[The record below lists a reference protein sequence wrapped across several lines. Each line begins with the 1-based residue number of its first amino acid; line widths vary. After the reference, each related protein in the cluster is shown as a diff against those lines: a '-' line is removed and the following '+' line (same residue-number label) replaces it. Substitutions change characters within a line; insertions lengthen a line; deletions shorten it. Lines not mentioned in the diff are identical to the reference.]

1 MKKTLAVLSLAA
13 IAISTAADAQVRD
26 PRDPRNR
33 NQCDQQIQRFRERLQ
48 TLQSR
53 ILIVDGER
61 QQCETDLSIARDT
74 TRTVRE
80 NLNKC
85 EIQLQDLRNRP
96 GNGNRGEVRRLRE
109 DLRQCRLDLDAANNR
124 PGNGPE
130 MRRLRRENERLAADN
145 VALQNENRELRDR
158 IFQLER
164 ELDDLR
170 NPPAPYG
177 QYQAECHID
186 DDPGMTFGQFVMGT
200 MTGSLQQIMNDCKS
214 IAVSQYGSNSS
225 NGLQKIKFIG
235 DTFGMTSA
243 ECHIDDDP
251 GITYDQF
258 NMGRLYGNNIQ
269 EVISNCQ
276 ELARFTF
283 GSNSSS
289 GIRNVRNN

>member
-33 NQCDQQIQRFRERLQ
+33 NSCDQQVQRFRERLQ

-53 ILIVDGER
+53 IIIVDQER
-61 QQCETDLSIARDT
+61 QQCAADLDIERSNNMTI
-74 TRTVRE
+74 RE

-96 GNGNRGEVRRLRE
+96 GNGNRGEIRRLRE
-109 DLRQCRLDLDAANNR
+109 DLRLCQADLDNMRNR
-124 PGNGPE
+124 PGNGHE
-130 MRRLRRENERLAADN
+130 VRRLRDENQRLASDN
-145 VALQNENRELRDR
+145 AALQAENQQLRDR
-158 IFQLER
+158 VYQLQR

-170 NPPAPYG
+170 NPPMPYNE
-177 QYQAECHID
+177 YQAECHID

-200 MTGSLQQIMNDCKS
+200 MTGSLSQIMNDCKS

-235 DTFGMTSA
+235 DTFGKTSA

-289 GIRNVRNN
+289 GIRNVQNN

>member
-85 EIQLQDLRNRP
+85 EMQLQDLRNRP
-96 GNGNRGEVRRLRE
+96 GNENRGEVRRLRE
-109 DLRQCRLDLDAANNR
+109 DLRQCRLDLDNANNR
-124 PGNGPE
+124 PGNGHE

-170 NPPAPYG
+170 NPPAPFA

-200 MTGSLQQIMNDCKS
+200 MNGSLQQIMNDCKS

-225 NGLQKIKFIG
+225 QGLQKIKFIG

-258 NMGRLYGNNIQ
+258 NMGRLYGSNIQ